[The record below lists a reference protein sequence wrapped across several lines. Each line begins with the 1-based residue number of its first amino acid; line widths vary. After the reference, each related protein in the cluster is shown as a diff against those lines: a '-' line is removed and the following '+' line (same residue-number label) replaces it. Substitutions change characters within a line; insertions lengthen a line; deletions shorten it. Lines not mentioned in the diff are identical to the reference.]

1 MAQKPPVAS
10 LLTLAMAVAF
20 TVPGLSGQ
28 SAPPAPAAPAFE
40 VASIKPN
47 KSGDFRRAIGPEPGG
62 RFGALNVGLRDLIG
76 FAYGVPNSDAEARIL
91 GGPEWIRT
99 ERFDVAASAE
109 GTPPPDRVA
118 LMVRT
123 LLADRFKLKVHADTR
138 EVPVYAL
145 VLARANGS
153 LGPQLRR
160 SDVDCDARRAAARG
174 GKPLPQPPGG
184 AVCTGRTIP
193 GTATGAALSIS
204 SLAGGLARFVDRLIV
219 DKTGLTGYYD
229 YELKW
234 TPDRMP
240 DPRPGEPPVVI
251 DPDGPPLVTA
261 LQEQLG
267 LKLEPQ
273 RAPMQVVVID
283 QVQPPTPD

>member
-1 MAQKPPVAS
+1 MTQRRP
-10 LLTLAMAVAF
+10 LLTVVTLAVALAF
-20 TVPGLSGQ
+20 TPSLSGQ
-28 SAPPAPAAPAFE
+28 STQTVQVMPAFD
-40 VASIKPN
+40 VASIKSN
-47 KSGDFRRAIGPEPGG
+47 RSGPGPRAIGPEPGG
-62 RFGALNVGLRDLIG
+62 RFGALNVGLRELIG
-76 FAYGVPNSDAEARIL
+76 FAHGISNADVESRVL

-99 ERFDVAASAE
+99 ERFDVAARAADVL
-109 GTPPPDRVA
+109 PPDQIGP
-118 LMVRT
+118 MVRT
-123 LLADRFKLKVHADTR
+123 LLADRFKLRAHDETR

-145 VLARANGS
+145 VLARADGAP
-153 LGPQLRR
+153 GPQLRR

-193 GTATGAALSIS
+193 GNVTGSALSIA
-204 SLAGGLARFVDRLIV
+204 SLAGSLTRFVDRPIV
-219 DKTGLTGYYD
+219 DRTGLAGFYN

-234 TPDRMP
+234 TPDRLP
-240 DPRPGEPPVVI
+240 ESRPGEAPPVI

-273 RAPMQVVVID
+273 RAAMRVVVID
-283 QVQPPTPD
+283 QVELPTPD